1 MCVFVTQIV
10 CSFFDLYSSFS
21 IHHLRGHLRGD
32 LRGDLRVDLRV
43 DLRNDLRGIHDA
55 NKEYLKGKS

>member
-1 MCVFVTQIV
+1 M
-10 CSFFDLYSSFS
+10 YSSFS

>member
-1 MCVFVTQIV
+1 MFF
-10 CSFFDLYSSFS
+10 FFDLYSSFS